1 MSRAEW
7 LHLWLAEFLSRVWRR
22 DACLFPH
29 GERCSVEFAAFC
41 ATVVADT
48 CMDIRRGWKR

>member
-48 CMDIRRGWKR
+48 CMDIRRG